1 MSYNF
6 AKIDHL
12 QDKNGPDDELSYLRV
27 PIAVV
32 LPADDEVLAR
42 AERLAAF
49 MAREALRVEML
60 LPNDRRLAPN
70 GVPAGGAV
78 SCQSSKK

>member
-1 MSYNF
+1 MSYKP

-12 QDKNGPDDELSYLRV
+12 QDKKGAEDELSYLRV

-49 MAREALRVEML
+49 MAGEAVRVEML